1 MRFDKAL
8 PYPSIHKCEED
19 YVDALLDFVTTSEI
33 LQTLCGGVHILDFLT
48 RDPDLFEAI
57 LLVEWRVWLRL
68 SKIPDVLDLLMRED
82 LGTIFEFYDR
92 ETRSCDVHELH
103 GSHDGSF
110 AQWRGGP
117 LPPKSLLHYILK
129 VRELSLDR
137 SFKAKAKVKASDIPN
152 AHSLSRQLT
161 IGMKPKKAHEV
172 KNFAAFV
179 NSLVSELGATN
190 THKITHVVDFGSGQN
205 YLGRVLASPVYDRRV
220 VAVES
225 KEANITGAKGMD
237 VSAKLAKK
245 TVIKRNKKA
254 FRMQQ
259 NEMQIADHR
268 EAMSGQ
274 KTLAVAEMI
283 YQDCGLQIGTRQ
295 TIPATEASSDKHGSK
310 NIQYIEHVIKDG
322 DLETVVSQLDINA
335 TAEENDSQ
343 SDPKLNGSNGS
354 YSTRLDPQL
363 MVISLHS
370 CGNLVHHGLRS
381 LLLNESV
388 KAVAMVGCCYNL
400 VTERLG
406 PPSYKLPALRP
417 AHPRLDRS
425 SSTYDPH
432 GFPMSERLVS
442 YKHRDGKGIRMNITA
457 RMMAVQ
463 APQNW
468 TPTECE
474 GFFTRHFY
482 RALLQ
487 KVFMDIGVVEKPSPL
502 DPNVGSGSPRGW
514 SGGGHPI
521 IIGSLRKACYSSF
534 AMYARGAVDKIG
546 ESSGHGAFIKERM
559 ASLSDADLLNYYEAF
574 KHKKHE
580 LSLIWSLM
588 AFSAGVMESVI
599 VVDRWLWLKEQ
610 EEVGECWVQTVFE
623 YEQSPRN
630 LVVVGIK
637 K

>member
-8 PYPSIHKCEED
+8 PYPTIHACEED
-19 YVDALLDFVTTSEI
+19 YVDALLEFVTTSEI

-48 RDPDLFEAI
+48 REPDLFEAI
-57 LLVEWRVWLRL
+57 LLPEWRDWLRL
-68 SKIPDVLDLLMRED
+68 CEIADILDLLMRED
-82 LGTIFEFYDR
+82 LRVLLQAHDEER
-92 ETRSCDVHELH
+92 HSPNVHEPHVLLS
-103 GSHDGSF
+103 GSS

-117 LPPKSLLHYILK
+117 LPPQSLLLYILK
-129 VRELSLDR
+129 VRGLSLDR
-137 SFKAKAKVKASDIPN
+137 SFKADGLPSNIAKT
-152 AHSLSRQLT
+152 HSLSRQLA

-179 NSLVSELGATN
+179 DSLVSDLSVTN
-190 THKITHVVDFGSGQN
+190 AHKITHVVDFGSGQN

-220 VAVES
+220 IAVES

-237 VSAKLAKK
+237 ISAKLAKK
-245 TVIKRNKKA
+245 TITMRNKKA

-259 NEMQIADHR
+259 NESQIGDDR
-268 EAMSGQ
+268 EATSIR
-274 KTLAVAEMI
+274 TELAAPENVSLG
-283 YQDCGLQIGTRQ
+283 CGYPIETRQ
-295 TIPATEASSDKHGSK
+295 MVPARKASADRQGLG
-310 NIQYIEHVIKDG
+310 NIQYIEHVIIDG
-322 DLETVVSQLDINA
+322 DLTSVMSQLDA
-335 TAEENDSQ
+335 TDMAKEESVR
-343 SDPKLNGSNGS
+343 SGTKPNGSNGL
-354 YSTRLDPQL
+354 YSSRLDPQL

-381 LLLNESV
+381 LLLNDLV

-406 PPSYKLPALRP
+406 PPSYKLPTLRP
-417 AHPRLDRS
+417 VHPRLERCS
-425 SSTYDPH
+425 SAYDPH
-432 GFPMSERLVS
+432 GFPMSERLAS
-442 YKHRDGKGIRMNITA
+442 YKHPHGEGIRMNITA

-468 TPTECE
+468 TPQECE

-487 KVFMDIGVVEKPSPL
+487 RVFMDIGVVEKPSPL
-502 DPNVGSGSPRGW
+502 DPDFGSGSPRGW
-514 SGGGHPI
+514 SGAGQPI
-521 IIGSLRKACYSSF
+521 IIGSLRKSCYSSF
-534 AMYARGAVDKIG
+534 VTYARGAAIKIADDS
-546 ESSGHGAFIKERM
+546 EHGAFLKERM
-559 ASLSDADLLNYYEAF
+559 ASLSDSDLRNYHERF
-574 KHKKHE
+574 QHKKHE

-610 EEVGECWVQTVFE
+610 EEVSECWVQSVFE
-623 YEQSPRN
+623 YERSPRN

>member
-1 MRFDKAL
+1 MRSDKAL
-8 PYPSIHKCEED
+8 PYPPIHACKED
-19 YVDALLDFVTTSEI
+19 YVDALLEFVTTSEI

-57 LLVEWRVWLRL
+57 LLPEWRDWLRL
-68 SKIPDVLDLLMRED
+68 FEIPDILDLLMRED
-82 LGTIFEFYDR
+82 LGSLLQDHDGEPQ
-92 ETRSCDVHELH
+92 SSLDVHESRVFL
-103 GSHDGSF
+103 SNSF
-110 AQWRGGP
+110 GQWRGGP
-117 LPPKSLLHYILK
+117 LPPKSLLLYIVK
-129 VRELSLDR
+129 VRGLSLNR
-137 SFKAKAKVKASDIPN
+137 SFEADDLTSDISK
-152 AHSLSRQLT
+152 AHSLSRQIT

-179 NSLVSELGATN
+179 DSLVSELSATDAHN
-190 THKITHVVDFGSGQN
+190 ITHLVDFGSGQN
-205 YLGRVLASPVYDRRV
+205 YLGRVLASLDYNRRV
-220 VAVES
+220 IAVES
-225 KEANITGAKGMD
+225 KKANITGAKDMD
-237 VSAKLAKK
+237 ISAKLAKK
-245 TVIKRNKKA
+245 TIVRRNKKA
-254 FRMQQ
+254 FRMQHIEVQ
-259 NEMQIADHR
+259 MVGDGETI
-268 EAMSGQ
+268 SGQ
-274 KTLAVAEMI
+274 TQLPAPEPRFRDFESPM
-283 YQDCGLQIGTRQ
+283 DTRR
-295 TIPATEASSDKHGSK
+295 TNPSLESSSDRHALG

-322 DLETVVSQLDINA
+322 DLKSVVSQLHFNDKA
-335 TAEENDSQ
+335 KEEDSQ
-343 SDPKLNGSNGS
+343 PGTNPNESSGLNSN
-354 YSTRLDPQL
+354 RLDLQF

-381 LLLNESV
+381 LLLNDSV

-406 PPSYKLPALRP
+406 PPSYKLPTLRP

-432 GFPMSERLVS
+432 GFPMSGRLAS
-442 YKHRDGKGIRMNITA
+442 YQHHHGEGIRMNITA

-468 TPTECE
+468 TAKECE

-487 KVFMDIGVVEKPSPL
+487 RVFMDIGVVEKPSPL
-502 DPNVGSGSPRGW
+502 DPGTGNGSPRGW
-514 SGGGHPI
+514 SGGGQPI
-521 IIGSLRKACYSSF
+521 IIGSLRKSCYSSF
-534 AMYARGAVDKIG
+534 VTYARGAVDKIG
-546 ESSGHGAFIKERM
+546 EDSEHGAMITERM
-559 ASLSDADLLNYYEAF
+559 SSLSDSDLLGYHEKF

-610 EEVGECWVQTVFE
+610 QEVSDCWVQTVFE

>member
-1 MRFDKAL
+1 MCPEKAL
-8 PYPSIHKCEED
+8 PYSPIYACAED
-19 YVDALLDFVTTSEI
+19 YVEALLEYVTTSDV

-48 RDPDLFEAI
+48 RDPDLFEAV
-57 LLVEWRVWLRL
+57 LLPEWRDWLRL
-68 SKIPDVLDLLMRED
+68 FEIPDILDLLMRED
-82 LGTIFEFYDR
+82 LGGLLEIYIGE
-92 ETRSCDVHELH
+92 SISLNLHELRGLQG
-103 GSHDGSF
+103 GSVS
-110 AQWRGGP
+110 QWRGGP
-117 LPPKSLLHYILK
+117 LPPKSLLLYILE
-129 VRELSLDR
+129 VRDLSLDR
-137 SFKAKAKVKASDIPN
+137 SFKAGDLTSDI
-152 AHSLSRQLT
+152 AKTHSISRQLAV
-161 IGMKPKKAHEV
+161 GMKPKKAHEV

-179 NSLVSELGATN
+179 DSSMSELTATN
-190 THKITHVVDFGSGQN
+190 THNITHLVDFGSGQN
-205 YLGRVLASPVYDRRV
+205 YLGRVLASPIYDRRV
-220 VAVES
+220 IAVES
-225 KEANITGAKGMD
+225 KEANINGAKDMD
-237 VSAKLAKK
+237 ISAKLAKK
-245 TVIKRNKKA
+245 KAIRRNKKA

-259 NEMQIADHR
+259 NGLQEVDDG
-268 EAMSGQ
+268 ETTSG
-274 KTLAVAEMI
+274 KAELAAPEPVS
-283 YQDCGLQIGTRQ
+283 QDCGFPVDTPQ
-295 TIPATEASSDKHGSK
+295 TIPALDAPSDRRVLG
-310 NIQYIEHVIKDG
+310 NIQYIEHVIMDG
-322 DLETVVSQLDINA
+322 DLKTVVSQLEAHHKAKEDDVRSG
-335 TAEENDSQ
+335 T
-343 SDPKLNGSNGS
+343 KTNGSNGS

-381 LLLNESV
+381 LLLNDSV

-406 PPSYKLPALRP
+406 PPTYKLPTLRP

-432 GFPMSERLVS
+432 GFPMSQRLAS
-442 YKHRDGKGIRMNITA
+442 YKHRHGEGIRMNITA

-468 TPTECE
+468 TAIDCE

-487 KVFMDIGVVEKPSPL
+487 RVFMDLGVVEKPSAM
-502 DPNVGSGSPRGW
+502 DSDFGSGSPRGW
-514 SGGGHPI
+514 SGGGQPI
-521 IIGSLRKACYSSF
+521 IIGSLRKSCYSSF
-534 AMYARGAVDKIG
+534 VTYARGAVDKIG
-546 ESSGHGAFIKERM
+546 EDSEHGAIIKERM
-559 ASLSDADLLNYYEAF
+559 ANLSDSDLLMYYGKF

-610 EEVGECWVQTVFE
+610 EEVSNCWVQTVFE

-637 K
+637 R

>member
-1 MRFDKAL
+1 MRFDNAL
-8 PYPSIHKCEED
+8 PYPPIHACEED
-19 YVDALLDFVTTSEI
+19 YVEALLEFVTTSEI

-57 LLVEWRVWLRL
+57 LQPEWRDWLRL
-68 SKIPDVLDLLMRED
+68 FEISDILDLLMRED
-82 LGTIFEFYDR
+82 LGRLLQFYDG
-92 ETRSCDVHELH
+92 EPRSLNVHASH
-103 GSHDGSF
+103 GLRTGSNG
-110 AQWRGGP
+110 QWRDGP
-117 LPPKSLLHYILK
+117 LPPKSLLLYILK
-129 VRELSLDR
+129 VRGLSLDR
-137 SFKAKAKVKASDIPN
+137 SFKEADLASDI
-152 AHSLSRQLT
+152 AQIRSLSRQIA

-179 NSLVSELGATN
+179 DSLVSELSATN
-190 THKITHVVDFGSGQN
+190 THKITHLVDFGSGQN
-205 YLGRVLASPVYDRRV
+205 YLGRVLASPIYDRRV

-225 KEANITGAKGMD
+225 KEANINGAKDMD
-237 VSAKLAKK
+237 ISAKLAKK
-245 TVIKRNKKA
+245 AVVKRNKKA

-259 NEMQIADHR
+259 NELQMVDDGETR
-268 EAMSGQ
+268 SG
-274 KTLAVAEMI
+274 KTQLAAPESVCH
-283 YQDCGLQIGTRQ
+283 DCGILVDTRQ
-295 TIPATEASSDKHGSK
+295 TISTLEASSDRQGLG
-310 NIQYIEHVIKDG
+310 NIQYIEHVIMDG
-322 DLETVVSQLDINA
+322 DLESVVSQLEANT
-335 TAEENDSQ
+335 TAQEEYSRSETQ
-343 SDPKLNGSNGS
+343 PNGSNAL
-354 YSTRLDPQL
+354 YSIRRDPRL

-381 LLLNESV
+381 LLLNDAV
-388 KAVAMVGCCYNL
+388 KVVAMVGCCYNL

-406 PPSYKLPALRP
+406 PPSYKLPTLRP

-425 SSTYDPH
+425 SSTFDPH
-432 GFPMSERLVS
+432 GFPMSERLAS
-442 YKHRDGKGIRMNITA
+442 YKHHHGEGIRMNITA

-468 TPTECE
+468 TAKDCE
-474 GFFTRHFY
+474 GFFTRHFF

-487 KVFMDIGVVEKPSPL
+487 RVFMDIGVVEKPSPL
-502 DPNVGSGSPRGW
+502 DPDFGSGSPRGW
-514 SGGGHPI
+514 SGGGQPI
-521 IIGSLRKACYSSF
+521 IIGSLRKSCYSSF
-534 AMYARGAVDKIG
+534 VTYARGAVKKI
-546 ESSGHGAFIKERM
+546 EEDSEHGAIIKERM
-559 ASLSDADLLNYYEAF
+559 ASLSDSDLLSYYEEF

-610 EEVGECWVQTVFE
+610 KEVSDCWVQTVFE